1 MPPAAPTAAPPPRI
15 AWAVSAMDLPDRG
28 SVLEIG
34 CGRGLAVE
42 LICEAAPQLQVFA
55 IDRSEAMVTAAR
67 QRNASHIHAGRAQIH
82 LGQLDTVLG
91 ASERYDVVFAV
102 NVSVFWTKPMV
113 PPLRA
118 LRRLVRPGGAFHL
131 FYDAPTAAKV
141 AEITSSLLLALP
153 AAGVVDPIAHRPEDG
168 SPNLAGISALV

>member
-1 MPPAAPTAAPPPRI
+1 
-15 AWAVSAMDLPDRG
+15 MDLPERG

-34 CGRGLAVE
+34 CGRGFAVD
-42 LICEAAPQLQVFA
+42 LICQAAPQLQVVA

-67 QRNASHIHAGRAQIH
+67 QRNASHVNAGRAQIH

-118 LRRLVRPGGAFHL
+118 LRRLVRPGGGFYL
-131 FYDAPTAAKV
+131 FYDAPTATKV
-141 AEITSSLLLALP
+141 DEITSSLLLALP
-153 AAGVVDPIAHRPEDG
+153 AAGVLEPVLHQPDDG
-168 SPNLAGISALV
+168 TSNVAGVSALV